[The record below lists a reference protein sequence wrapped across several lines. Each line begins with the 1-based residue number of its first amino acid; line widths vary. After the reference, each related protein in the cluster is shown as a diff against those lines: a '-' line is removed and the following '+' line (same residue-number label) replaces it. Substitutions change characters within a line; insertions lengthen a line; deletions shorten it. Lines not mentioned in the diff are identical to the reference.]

1 MSYLP
6 RFPFARLF
14 RCLFSLLVLAGLTAS
29 VRAQTPTSPAPAPP
43 PSAGA
48 ATNPPAEPAKPQAPA
63 SDSAEVSSRD
73 TAPTFKVRVNLVLV
87 RVVVRDS
94 QGKVVPN
101 LHKEDFQLS
110 DNRKLQTISTFSV
123 ESPESRVV
131 PTTTAVD
138 PSAPADPEAAKAVT
152 LALPQ
157 RFVSVVFDD
166 QHLTMQDAL
175 FVRTSAG
182 RFFDSLAPSDRV
194 GIYSTSGQFTQEF
207 TDDHELLRKSL
218 LKIISHSP
226 TAGLHDCPDIS
237 YYEADLIANQQD
249 PQATSVAAQDYIQC
263 AHLQGTAPAAQLIA
277 QGTNMAQ
284 STAGMVI
291 GREDSSTEYALRH
304 IEQILRRLAGMPGQR
319 ILVFVSPGFLT
330 STLHIEFSS
339 IVDQATKSN
348 IVINTIDARGLYTP
362 DMGDISDSYVNPNP
376 QTAGIRSMYATAA
389 QSAQDDVLQQ
399 FADGTG
405 GTFFHNRNDVDE
417 GLRQAGAAPALT
429 YLLGFSPQNLKLDG
443 SMHTLKVSLTHK
455 TNYQIQTRHAYF
467 APRHIVD
474 PVEQAKQE
482 IQEAIF
488 SQDEIRDLPVDLH
501 TQFFKTDN
509 YQAKLAVLTHVD
521 IKGVHFRKTEGRTR
535 DDLTVATAIFDENGN
550 YVTGGEKIVQ
560 MKLLDPTYDRLMQ
573 SGLNLKTSFDVKP
586 GTYLVRQVVRDSEGA
601 QLAARNG
608 AVVIPN

>member
-1 MSYLP
+1 MSYRP
-6 RFPFARLF
+6 QFPFARFLE
-14 RCLFSLLVLAGLTAS
+14 CLFLLLVLTEVTAP
-29 VRAQTPTSPAPAPP
+29 VRPQTPTAPAPP
-43 PSAGA
+43 AAGSAIQ
-48 ATNPPAEPAKPQAPA
+48 TPAEPAKPQAPA
-63 SDSAEVSSRD
+63 NDSAEVSSRD

-101 LHKEDFQLS
+101 LHKEDFQLT

-123 ESPESRVV
+123 ETPESRVV
-131 PTTTAVD
+131 PTTTAAD
-138 PSAPADPEAAKAVT
+138 PNASADPEAAKAVAA
-152 LALPQ
+152 ALPQ

-218 LKIISHSP
+218 LKIIPHSP
-226 TAGLHDCPDIS
+226 TAGIHDCPDIS
-237 YYEADLIANQQD
+237 YYQADLIQNKND
-249 PQATSVAAQDYIQC
+249 PQALAVATEDAVQC
-263 AHLQGTAPAAQLIA
+263 AFNGDERQITAARAMA
-277 QGTNMAQ
+277 QGMAG
-284 STAGMVI
+284 AVV
-291 GREDSSTEYALRH
+291 GREDSSTEYALKH
-304 IEQILRRLAGMPGQR
+304 MEDVMRRLGSMPGQR
-319 ILVFVSPGFLT
+319 IMVFLSPGFIT
-330 STLHIEFSS
+330 STLHLEFSDL
-339 IVDQATKSN
+339 VDRATKAN

-362 DMGDISDSYVNPNP
+362 DMGDIADPSTTGSYR
-376 QTAGIRSMYATAA
+376 TSGYRATYAVAA
-389 QSAQDDVLQQ
+389 QLAQEDVLAEL
-399 FADGTG
+399 ADGTG

-417 GLRQAGAAPALT
+417 GLREAGAAPAMT
-429 YLLGFSPQNLKLDG
+429 YLLGFSPQNMKLDG
-443 SMHTLKVSLTHK
+443 SLHTLKVSFVKK
-455 TNYQIQTRHAYF
+455 TNYKIQARHGYF
-467 APRHIVD
+467 APRHVVD
-474 PVEQAKQE
+474 PAEEAKQE
-482 IQEAIF
+482 IQEALF

-521 IKGVHFRKTEGRTR
+521 IKGVHFRKADGRTR

-560 MKLLDPTYDRLMQ
+560 MKLLDPTYDRLVL

-586 GTYLVRQVVRDSEGA
+586 GTYLVRQVVRDSEGS